1 MEWTKIKTNV
11 KILVIHGPNLNML
24 GRREKAVYGT
34 VTLADID
41 RQLKELATDFGVT
54 LDVKQSNAESVLI
67 EEIQNAPA
75 ANIDGI
81 LINPAAFGHTSIAI
95 RDALLSVSLPFI
107 EVHLSN
113 IYAREEF
120 RHKTYLSDIAIGV
133 ITGFGADSYFLGL
146 RALVNTLAKKS

>member
-1 MEWTKIKTNV
+1 M

-24 GRREKAVYGT
+24 GKREKAVYGT
-34 VTLADID
+34 VTLSDID
-41 RQLKELATDFGVT
+41 RQLEELAKDFGVT
-54 LDVKQSNAESVLI
+54 LEIKQSNAESVLI
-67 EEIQNAPA
+67 EEIQNAPTHE
-75 ANIDGI
+75 IDGI

-146 RALVNTLAKKS
+146 RALVNTLAQTRK

>member
-1 MEWTKIKTNV
+1 M

-24 GRREKAVYGT
+24 GKREKAVYGT
-34 VTLADID
+34 VTLSDID
-41 RQLKELATDFGVT
+41 RQLTELAKDFGVT
-54 LDVKQSNAESVLI
+54 LEIKQSNAEAVLI
-67 EEIQNAPA
+67 EEIQNAPTKE
-75 ANIDGI
+75 IDGI

-146 RALVNTLAKKS
+146 RALVNTLAQTRK

>member
-1 MEWTKIKTNV
+1 
-11 KILVIHGPNLNML
+11 ML
-24 GRREKAVYGT
+24 GKREKAVYGT
-34 VTLADID
+34 VTLSDID
-41 RQLKELATDFGVT
+41 RQLTELAKDFGVT
-54 LDVKQSNAESVLI
+54 LEIKQSNAEAVLI
-67 EEIQNAPA
+67 EEIQNAPTKE
-75 ANIDGI
+75 IDGI

-146 RALVNTLAKKS
+146 RALVNTLAQTRK